1 MTPVFGY
8 LSDHPEAAPLL
19 ARWHWEEWAAIVPGW
34 TEAEALAELR
44 THTGRRQLPTTIV
57 VHVGAEL
64 AGSASLLAED
74 LPDFPPVVPWLASVY
89 VRPEWRG
96 QGLGAALARRV
107 LHEAAALGFPRAYLF
122 TTGQAA
128 WYARMGW
135 QAERAIASGGEA
147 GVIMATDTARQGA
160 SF

>member
-74 LPDFPPVVPWLASVY
+74 LPDFPPVVP
-89 VRPEWRG
+89 
-96 QGLGAALARRV
+96 
-107 LHEAAALGFPRAYLF
+107 
-122 TTGQAA
+122 
-128 WYARMGW
+128 
-135 QAERAIASGGEA
+135 
-147 GVIMATDTARQGA
+147 
-160 SF
+160 